1 MKGRDSNKS
10 GESFRQRTNNCFV
23 VSESRSCTRDWD
35 CDDVDVDIA
44 TNSNVSDGSD
54 DNDD

>member
-23 VSESRSCTRDWD
+23 VSESRSCTRD
-35 CDDVDVDIA
+35 VDVDIA

-54 DNDD
+54 DDD